1 MGARIDMNDT
11 VSSMVIEPEQIK
23 TLVASAGV
31 EMTQT
36 ILDAFWTSNQEILVN
51 LQSQLADGALDEAA
65 KSAHALKGSA
75 ANLGAVVLAE
85 QARLLEIACQAM
97 EALSAR
103 EVMEAIPE
111 SISQTRA
118 AFETLLQVA

>member
-1 MGARIDMNDT
+1 MSNK
-11 VSSMVIEPEQIK
+11 VSSTIIEPEQIE

-36 ILDAFWTSNQEILVN
+36 ILEAFWASNQEILVN
-51 LQSQLADGALDEAA
+51 LQSQLADGALAEAA

-85 QARLLEIACQAM
+85 QARLLENACQAM

-103 EVMEAIPE
+103 KVMETIPD
-111 SISQTRA
+111 SISRTRA

>member
-111 SISQTRA
+111 SISKTRA
-118 AFETLLQVA
+118 AFETLLQIA

>member
-111 SISQTRA
+111 SISKTRA

>member
-1 MGARIDMNDT
+1 MTDNVLTTI
-11 VSSMVIEPEQIK
+11 IEPEQIE

-51 LQSQLADGALDEAA
+51 LQSQLAGGDLDEAA

-97 EALSAR
+97 EAPSAR
-103 EVMEAIPE
+103 EVMEAIPD
-111 SISQTRA
+111 SISRTRA